1 MPKLLQNNQLNL
13 SDFIINVQK
22 FCCKISFCALQVFFQ
37 ANMWISRCITANI
50 YLNFYLKFDNC
61 PAYMADLIGVFN
73 ISTVLSTF
81 GELLKAIPSEQAQH
95 SALFSLHTTGFLLA
109 KT

>member
-1 MPKLLQNNQLNL
+1 
-13 SDFIINVQK
+13 
-22 FCCKISFCALQVFFQ
+22 
-37 ANMWISRCITANI
+37 
-50 YLNFYLKFDNC
+50 
-61 PAYMADLIGVFN
+61 MADLIGVFN